1 VGGLIYTMFAETY
14 LQTTDPQKRL
24 SDFFQGSL
32 FFMIVFSVIFH
43 TIIYVGFFNLVS
55 YVFQGKTLSSFV
67 NTRLI
72 TVAAMIM
79 SLGYIGRF
87 YYVKDIFHAYK
98 KDVKLTRKHCDKFFI
113 SWVFLA

>member
-1 VGGLIYTMFAETY
+1 MFTETY
-14 LQTTDPQKRL
+14 LQTTDPHKRL
-24 SDFFQGSL
+24 SDFFQASL
-32 FFMIVFSVIFH
+32 FFMIIFSVIFH

-55 YVFQGKTLSSFV
+55 YVFQGRVLSSFV

-79 SLGYIGRF
+79 SLGYIGRY

>member
-1 VGGLIYTMFAETY
+1 MFTETY

-32 FFMIVFSVIFH
+32 FFMILFSVIFH

-55 YVFQGKTLSSFV
+55 YVFQGRVLSSFV
-67 NTRLI
+67 NSRLI
-72 TVAAMIM
+72 TVAAIIM

-87 YYVKDIFHAYK
+87 YHVKDIYHGYN
-98 KDVKLTRKHCDKFFI
+98 KDLALTRKHCDQFFI